1 MHITE
6 HFRLLGSEVTKT
18 TGHNI
23 RILHRRTCTIEDYQA
38 RLSTTTT
45 TTTTTTILIHTIQVQ
60 KKGKTKRE
68 TIENVMIE
76 II

>member
-6 HFRLLGSEVTKT
+6 HFRLLRSEVTKT

-45 TTTTTTILIHTIQVQ
+45 TTTTILIHTIQVQ

-68 TIENVMIE
+68 TIENVVIE

>member
-6 HFRLLGSEVTKT
+6 HFRLLRSEVTKT

-45 TTTTTTILIHTIQVQ
+45 ILIHTIQVQ

-68 TIENVMIE
+68 TIENVVIE